1 MIYHITSE
9 ERWQKALDRGYY
21 EHESLQTEGFI
32 HCSYLEQIPR
42 TLEKHFPQETQVY
55 VLHIV
60 EKRVR
65 DILRKEVNPES
76 GEIFPHLYGKM
87 DITAI
92 EDVSIWEKDE
102 SGQWAKG

>member
-1 MIYHITSE
+1 LIYHITSE
-9 ERWQKALDRGYY
+9 ERWLKALDRGYY
-21 EHESLQTEGFI
+21 EHESLKNEGFI
-32 HCSYLEQIPR
+32 HCSFLEQIPR
-42 TLEKHFPQETQVY
+42 TLTKHFPQESQVY

-65 DILRKEVNPES
+65 DILRKEANPES

-102 SGQWAKG
+102 NGAWRKS